1 MAKDRNPLDMARML
15 ADIAEFEKSKTVAAA
30 MLNLS
35 AEEERLA
42 TLERY
47 LEEYRNSSGPGTG
60 GISVGL
66 LRSRHE
72 FIETLAQAVE
82 DQSYRVESLRD
93 RIAQDVSD
101 WRDAK
106 AKVGALDKFLERRLE
121 KEKERRNRREQARLD
136 ETSTLRHL

>member
-1 MAKDRNPLDMARML
+1 
-15 ADIAEFEKSKTVAAA
+15 
-30 MLNLS
+30 
-35 AEEERLA
+35 
-42 TLERY
+42 
-47 LEEYRNSSGPGTG
+47 
-60 GISVGL
+60 
-66 LRSRHE
+66 
-72 FIETLAQAVE
+72 
-82 DQSYRVESLRD
+82 VESLRD